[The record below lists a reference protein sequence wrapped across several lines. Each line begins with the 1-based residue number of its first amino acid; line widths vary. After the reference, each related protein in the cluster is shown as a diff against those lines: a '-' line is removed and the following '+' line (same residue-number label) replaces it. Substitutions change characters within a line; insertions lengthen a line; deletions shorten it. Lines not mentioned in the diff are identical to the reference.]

1 MKSLTMSQKL
11 KTLIS
16 SAVALAEEMDHQVLT
31 LDHVFLALGKS
42 KRFSALL
49 EEKKINVE
57 DFISLLEEKVEKTP
71 ASTSSRIMEGAGVRE
86 CMVLAADSAVS
97 AGSEEITVPLF
108 LMALEKTK
116 FSSAGYNYLSSELDY
131 EELVKEYAEIIEEN
145 PSNSVEEEQIKN
157 LITNVSE
164 FVKENPEPFVGRD
177 KEIGKTIQ
185 ILHRKKKN
193 NVLHVGEPGV
203 GKTALLYGLAAF
215 INEKEVPEKI
225 KNNTVYSLS
234 VGTMVAG
241 TQYRGDFEKRMKTVL
256 DFLKEKGN
264 CILYIDE
271 IHTLFG
277 SGASTGNALDGVNLL
292 KPYLLDGSIKF
303 IGATTFDEYKKF
315 VEKDKAFSRRFQIV
329 EINEPSIEDCITIL
343 QGSKKSFEDFHSVK
357 YSNDAIEAAVR
368 LSVKYIKEK
377 FLPDKAID
385 LIDEAGANINASK
398 SKVRLVDK
406 AMIENIV
413 AINAKV
419 PVETIDRT
427 ESDKLKTLSSD
438 IKKKVFG
445 QDEAID
451 KVTEAIMLSRAG
463 LGDPDK
469 PIASYLFVGPTG
481 VGKTEIAK
489 QLAENLNI
497 ELIRFDMSEYMEEHS
512 VAKLIGAPAGYVGY
526 EDGGLLV
533 EKVRNNPHCVLLFD
547 EIEKAHPKV
556 YNAFLQVLDYG
567 TLTDSQGRKADFR
580 NAVIIFT
587 SNCGAHSATKKSIGF
602 TEDVSVKTNTSAIS
616 ESVNNTFSPEFRN
629 RLSGII
635 TFNALS
641 HEMAE
646 KIVDKYLNELSVLL
660 KEKNCSFRITEEAR
674 NYIIKEGITDVYG
687 ARELIRVIAKKVKP
701 LFVTELLF
709 GKLSNGGSATI
720 DFSDDKGLFL
730 SHLRSRSPKTPK
742 VKEKV

>member
-11 KTLIS
+11 KALIS

-177 KEIGKTIQ
+177 KEIAKTIQ

-660 KEKNCSFRITEEAR
+660 KEKNCSFKITEEAR

>member
-357 YSNDAIEAAVR
+357 YSDDAIEAAVR

-463 LGDPDK
+463 LGDTDK

-660 KEKNCSFRITEEAR
+660 KEKNCSFKITEEAR

>member
-49 EEKKINVE
+49 EEKKIDVE

-71 ASTSSRIMEGAGVRE
+71 ASTASRIMEGAGVRE

-116 FSSAGYNYLSSELDY
+116 FSSAGYSYLSSELDY

-145 PSNSVEEEQIKN
+145 PSNSVKEEQIKN

-177 KEIGKTIQ
+177 KEIAKTIQ

-660 KEKNCSFRITEEAR
+660 KEKNCSFKITEEAR